1 MGVAASRHLAD
12 YQFEFRTVVSRAG
25 RLGAELRHANKPVAS
40 PLFDTPEMNVGY
52 RFLDVFHLA
61 HAVVLGWSPNT
72 SRFLS
77 GIESP
82 LIDPPQDDR
91 GIEDAISVLTFTYAS
106 LKDSD
111 VSLMD
116 IVDPE
121 LVTHIQS
128 LTRDRIDPVAAEEWD
143 RAAQEGIAAWQ
154 RLLLGDSLVYLDF
167 NQRRLQV
174 SHH

>member
-1 MGVAASRHLAD
+1 M
-12 YQFEFRTVVSRAG
+12 
-25 RLGAELRHANKPVAS
+25 
-40 PLFDTPEMNVGY
+40 
-52 RFLDVFHLA
+52 
-61 HAVVLGWSPNT
+61 
-72 SRFLS
+72 
-77 GIESP
+77 
-82 LIDPPQDDR
+82 
-91 GIEDAISVLTFTYAS
+91 LTFTYAS